1 MFLRLY
7 WFSLLGWSGKS
18 INLKRRAMKN
28 KLKVL
33 RAMNDFTQQDLA
45 DKIQVSRQTIN
56 TIEKG
61 KYVPSTLLAL
71 KMASVFKVNVLE
83 IFEME
88 DSDWS

>member
-1 MFLRLY
+1 
-7 WFSLLGWSGKS
+7 
-18 INLKRRAMKN
+18 MKN

-71 KMASVFKVNVLE
+71 KMASVFNVNVLE

>member
-1 MFLRLY
+1 
-7 WFSLLGWSGKS
+7 
-18 INLKRRAMKN
+18 MKN

-71 KMASVFKVNVLE
+71 RMASVFKVNVLE

-88 DSDWS
+88 DSDWG

>member
-1 MFLRLY
+1 
-7 WFSLLGWSGKS
+7 
-18 INLKRRAMKN
+18 MKN
-28 KLKVL
+28 KIKVM
-33 RAMNDFTQQDLA
+33 RAIHELTQQDLA

-56 TIEKG
+56 AIEKG

-71 KMASVFKVNVLE
+71 KMASVFKVTVLE